1 MNKDRQM
8 KQVYQAIFA
17 FVIAGLFIVPG
28 SANLINEI
36 NKETRQA
43 MNDDGT
49 TIYVDDDNIA
59 GPWDGTPGLSLPIHP
74 GWD

>member
-43 MNDDGT
+43 MNDEGS
-49 TIYVDDDNIA
+49 TIYVDDDNTA
-59 GPWDGTPGLSLPIHP
+59 GP
-74 GWD
+74 